1 MQKYTNGSSE
11 ATPGTIRKV
20 TDELTLLPDRT
31 SLPRGASA
39 LPDAEVAAS
48 QRGRIM
54 QAIVEEVAAG
64 GYASCSVSGVTA
76 RARVSRG
83 AFYANFAD
91 KEDAFQAAHV
101 LASRQL
107 LHLISAAVRAAPA
120 GDWRARHR
128 AGVTAY
134 LAGFA
139 GAPAYA
145 RSFMV
150 ELRAAGP
157 RLLDQRDR
165 VLDQHVRR
173 LSTVAEAAR
182 KEHPGRPRLP
192 TAVLLGLAAGADEL
206 ATREIRRGRTAQLA
220 RLAEPIIA
228 LHLAAFAPD

>member
-1 MQKYTNGSSE
+1 MD
-11 ATPGTIRKV
+11 
-20 TDELTLLPDRT
+20 DELTLLPART
-31 SLPRGASA
+31 SLPRGTSA

-54 QAIVEEVAAG
+54 QAIVEEVAAS
-64 GYASCSVSGVTA
+64 GYSSCSVSGITA

-107 LHLISAAVRAAPA
+107 LDLISAAVRAAPA

-145 RSFMV
+145 TSFMV

-165 VLDQHVRR
+165 VLDQHARR
-173 LSTVAEAAR
+173 LATVARAAR
-182 KEHPGRPRLP
+182 AGHPARPPLS
-192 TAVLLGLAAGADEL
+192 AAAILGLAAGADEL
-206 ATREIRRGRTAQLA
+206 ATREIRADRTD
-220 RLAEPIIA
+220 RLALLVDPIVEM
-228 LHLAAFAPD
+228 HLAAFLPA